1 MFRKLAIIPGIEP
14 PSLIE
19 GYQDR
24 VPIFPFPTIL
34 VQTFPDAL
42 TGWMRVQS
50 EIGGVEEVGAE
61 GRGHGW
67 GV

>member
-24 VPIFPFPTIL
+24 VPMFPFLTIL
-34 VQTFPDAL
+34 VQTFPDAP

-50 EIGGVEEVGAE
+50 EMGEWRRWV
-61 GRGHGW
+61 
-67 GV
+67 